1 MYGREI
7 GDKREERLEYLE
19 LYVDTLRHAII
30 HRLDDGW
37 DRGEGDSTEG
47 DEALK
52 GAESNRDD
60 FGVSRRAA
68 HEYGA

>member
-19 LYVDTLRHAII
+19 LYVDALRHAVI

-37 DRGEGDSTEG
+37 DCGEGDGTEG

-60 FGVSRRAA
+60 FDVLRRAA
-68 HEYGA
+68 HEDRP